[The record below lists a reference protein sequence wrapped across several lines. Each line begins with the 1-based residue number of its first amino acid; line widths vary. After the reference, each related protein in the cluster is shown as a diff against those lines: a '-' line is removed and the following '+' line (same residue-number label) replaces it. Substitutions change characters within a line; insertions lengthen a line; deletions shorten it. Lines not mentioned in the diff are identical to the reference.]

1 MLFTAPAAKQ
11 TNEKQRNRKRNSTAN
26 RPKQKTGHGM
36 KVGHGCFCFGCS
48 QARKMLLSN
57 K

>member
-26 RPKQKTGHGM
+26 MTITRVGQNRKQGI
-36 KVGHGCFCFGCS
+36 V
-48 QARKMLLSN
+48 
-57 K
+57 